1 MKKIRIL
8 AVGKIKT
15 PHWQAA
21 ALHYQERLR
30 RSYGVEEIIIRDADP
45 ALPPVARNREEG
57 IRLLAALKP
66 MDIVFCLDERGEQF
80 TSPNFAATLSRHL
93 ENATRTP
100 CFIIGGAYGLS
111 EDVRRR
117 ASILLSL
124 GAATLP
130 HELARVVLLE
140 QLYRADC
147 IIKGIPYHH

>member
-21 ALHYQERLR
+21 ALHYRERLR
-30 RSYGVEEIIIRDADP
+30 RSYNIEEITVRDADP
-45 ALPPVARNREEG
+45 ALTPAARNKEDG
-57 IRLLAALKP
+57 ARLLASVKP
-66 MDIVFCLDERGEQF
+66 ADIIFCLDERGDQF
-80 TSPNFAATLSRHL
+80 TSPAFAAALSRRL
-93 ENATRTP
+93 ENATRIP

-111 EDVRRR
+111 DEVRNK
-117 ASILLSL
+117 ASVLLSL

-130 HELARVVLLE
+130 HELARVVLWE